1 MVTKAANA
9 RTIGSEVIAKAIVKY
24 WVCRHGPFKQL
35 LSDRGSQ
42 FTSQILGEMER
53 CMGFKQRFTTSYHP
67 ECNGLLENKHPWIK
81 QKLKLLSED
90 PSGSWSDAIPMIEY
104 GYNTSRNKMT
114 KYSPH
119 ELVYAYKS
127 ESAFK
132 KLFKREP
139 SEAAKYQFL
148 RQLVALD
155 TNTRRAHD
163 VHETE
168 WFKRHKEKE
177 RRITEALKQQK
188 K

>member
-1 MVTKAANA
+1 MQIMQWFIGEQTPLDQTETK
-9 RTIGSEVIAKAIVKY
+9 IIVRRSS
-24 WVCRHGPFKQL
+24 V
-35 LSDRGSQ
+35 
-42 FTSQILGEMER
+42 
-53 CMGFKQRFTTSYHP
+53 
-67 ECNGLLENKHPWIK
+67 
-81 QKLKLLSED
+81 
-90 PSGSWSDAIPMIEY
+90 SWSNAIPMIEY
-104 GYNTSRNKMT
+104 GYNASRN
-114 KYSPH
+114 
-119 ELVYAYKS
+119 KS